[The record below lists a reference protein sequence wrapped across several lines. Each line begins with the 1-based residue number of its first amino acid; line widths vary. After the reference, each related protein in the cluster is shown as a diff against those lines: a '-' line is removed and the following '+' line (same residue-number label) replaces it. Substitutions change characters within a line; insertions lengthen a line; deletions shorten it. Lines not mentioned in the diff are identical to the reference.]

1 MKHIKTLI
9 ITFILP
15 FMLLGM
21 TGCSKE
27 GDMSDIK
34 VNDNKTAVY
43 TVDAVQD
50 DIYSNQLMT
59 NKMIGKHKYTFE
71 TASDGNGYYSFCFR
85 KNSTRLCE
93 RRQYE
98 QLLFVHR

>member
-9 ITFILP
+9 ITLILP

-34 VNDNKTAVY
+34 VNDNKTTVY
-43 TVDAVQD
+43 TVNAVQD
-50 DIYSNQLMT
+50 NVYLNQVT
-59 NKMIGKHKYTFE
+59 IKKMICKHNYTFE
-71 TASDGNGYYSFCFR
+71 TASDCKTVS
-85 KNSTRLCE
+85 
-93 RRQYE
+93 
-98 QLLFVHR
+98 